1 MRIKKFNYV
10 MDFIVFILR
19 GNQAKQQGIIGKYDM
34 EDAVI
39 QTNDR
44 QMRAPIRVRMKDETK
59 NTKYLTEKDYI
70 YETRRISIKMSRE
83 KISIIYT
90 QI

>member
-1 MRIKKFNYV
+1 MSWTLF
-10 MDFIVFILR
+10 VFILR

-39 QTNDR
+39 KTNDR

-70 YETRRISIKMSRE
+70 FQLYTHKSKKDVIKNKFR
-83 KISIIYT
+83 Y
-90 QI
+90 

>member
-1 MRIKKFNYV
+1 MSWTLF
-10 MDFIVFILR
+10 VFILR

-70 YETRRISIKMSRE
+70 FQLYTHKSKKDVIKNKFR
-83 KISIIYT
+83 Y
-90 QI
+90 

>member
-1 MRIKKFNYV
+1 MSWTLF
-10 MDFIVFILR
+10 VFILR